1 MRRRLLF
8 RLCFRKAP
16 NEPRYNNGVWTIC
29 RAPICML
36 AFSFEPHQFA
46 GQFEFSLFNNANT
59 KERERERE
67 REWNVYNRR
76 QKQTCKHLLSAI
88 TFKDCLFA
96 HDNMTSRERREERE
110 SQRGIISIDMFLAID
125 IIRRKLDIS
134 LSTIWRELAALPA

>member
-1 MRRRLLF
+1 
-8 RLCFRKAP
+8 
-16 NEPRYNNGVWTIC
+16 
-29 RAPICML
+29 ML

-59 KERERERE
+59 KERERE

-134 LSTIWRELAALPA
+134 LSTI

>member
-1 MRRRLLF
+1 MVFEQSAELRSVCWLF
-8 RLCFRKAP
+8 RLNRINLPVNLNSVCLTMQILK
-16 NEPRYNNGVWTIC
+16 
-29 RAPICML
+29 
-36 AFSFEPHQFA
+36 
-46 GQFEFSLFNNANT
+46 
-59 KERERERE
+59 RERERE

-134 LSTIWRELAALPA
+134 LSTI